1 MGYYRPKLLSGKSRL
16 VLFIFVVGLVITFIA
31 VYHAKGSVGSVAE
44 SNKVTEINFNEHFY
58 NLTELGISDFA
69 KIQNF
74 RLEFDDKGL
83 IKLSHYELIEKVN
96 NGFNV
101 YKVRYSID
109 DKKYDISK
117 STFEKWDQY
126 YQLVE
131 AKGFFESLSFIILND
146 NVVTAGNG
154 NQVFSSGWNV
164 SYNILDQ
171 EKFLVEN
178 KTIRNIEDFD
188 LPITGYYINF
198 NGVHYIFN

>member
-1 MGYYRPKLLSGKSRL
+1 M
-16 VLFIFVVGLVITFIA
+16 
-31 VYHAKGSVGSVAE
+31 AE
-44 SNKVTEINFNEHFY
+44 SNKVTEINFNEHFN
-58 NLTELGISDFA
+58 NLTELGISDFT

-117 STFEKWDQY
+117 STSEKWDQY
-126 YQLVE
+126 YQLVK
-131 AKGFFESLSFIILND
+131 AKGFFESLSFISLND
-146 NVVTAGNG
+146 NVVKAGNG